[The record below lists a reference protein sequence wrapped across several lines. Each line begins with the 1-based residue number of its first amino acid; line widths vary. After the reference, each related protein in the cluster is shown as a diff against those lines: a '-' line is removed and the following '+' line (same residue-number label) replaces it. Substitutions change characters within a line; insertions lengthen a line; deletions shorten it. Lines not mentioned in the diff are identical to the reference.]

1 MKNSYWITIAAAAL
15 VVGVLLGYGIWGPNA
30 ARLPEVEKEL
40 TAAQAKIAE
49 TQKKTGDLESNLGKV
64 ANEILFLEKDNT
76 ELKEALENAA
86 ILEGQEL
93 KKIKIGYP
101 AISYNQIHI
110 WVAKD
115 AGIFKK
121 YGLDAELIFFRG
133 GQLAT
138 QALVAG
144 DPPIVNIGT
153 LVQPGLQGHDMVLIA
168 SSENA
173 YYYSVVS
180 RPAISKIEHL
190 KGKRLGV
197 SGFGSASHNAALI
210 LLRRFNLEPNRDV
223 AVVVAGATTERLAG
237 MESGRID
244 ATVLTPSEIPRA
256 RKLGFVDI
264 YDMSEMGIEVQ
275 GNGFATSRSFIKNNR
290 ETIKAALKGYVEAL
304 YYIHNNKEETKR
316 VSAKYMRSN
325 DPDVLE
331 VTYTWFIRNVA
342 KKPYPTLKG
351 IQFLIDEIGGKLPQ
365 AKNARPEQFVD
376 LSLLQEL
383 EKEGFFSEM
392 GKRYP

>member
-1 MKNSYWITIAAAAL
+1 MKAYQRIVIF
-15 VVGVLLGYGIWGPNA
+15 VVLL
-30 ARLPEVEKEL
+30 
-40 TAAQAKIAE
+40 
-49 TQKKTGDLESNLGKV
+49 
-64 ANEILFLEKDNT
+64 LFPT
-76 ELKEALENAA
+76 PA

-115 AGIFKK
+115 AGLFKR

-144 DPPIVNIGT
+144 DPAIVNSGT
-153 LVQPGLQGHDMVLIA
+153 LVQPGLQGHDVVLIA
-168 SSENA
+168 SSENT
-173 YYYSVVS
+173 YYYSVVTK
-180 RPAISKIEHL
+180 PAVAKVEQL

-244 ATVLTPSEIPRA
+244 ATLLTPSEIPRA

-275 GNGFATSRSFIKNNR
+275 GNGFATSRSFIKSNR

-304 YYIHNNKEETKR
+304 YYIHHNKEETKK

-331 VTYTWFIRNVA
+331 ATYTWFIRNVA

-383 EKEGFFSEM
+383 EKESFFSEV

>member
-1 MKNSYWITIAAAAL
+1 MKAYQQRIVIF
-15 VVGVLLGYGIWGPNA
+15 VVFLLFP
-30 ARLPEVEKEL
+30 
-40 TAAQAKIAE
+40 T
-49 TQKKTGDLESNLGKV
+49 
-64 ANEILFLEKDNT
+64 
-76 ELKEALENAA
+76 AA

-115 AGIFKK
+115 AGLFKR

-153 LVQPGLQGHDMVLIA
+153 LVQPGLQGHDVVLIA
-168 SSENA
+168 SSENT
-173 YYYSVVS
+173 YYYSVVTK
-180 RPAISKIEHL
+180 PAVAKVEQL

-264 YDMSEMGIEVQ
+264 YEMSEMGIEVQ
-275 GNGFATSRSFIKNNR
+275 GNGFATSRSFIKSNR

-325 DPDVLE
+325 VPDVLE
-331 VTYTWFIRNVA
+331 ATYTWFIRNVA